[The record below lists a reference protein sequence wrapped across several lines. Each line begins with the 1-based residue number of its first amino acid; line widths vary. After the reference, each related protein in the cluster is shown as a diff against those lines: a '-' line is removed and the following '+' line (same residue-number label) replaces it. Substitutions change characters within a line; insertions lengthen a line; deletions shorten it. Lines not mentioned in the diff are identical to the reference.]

1 MTNKDI
7 IDIRLSQKAS
17 NVANRFKEEFF
28 FPDAISAARFG
39 FAYMLEKA
47 TEEDIYVW
55 LMKSDKKR
63 DDRFD
68 SNGNNYAGATIDQG
82 GKMTDI
88 LKSKFPDCDTPH
100 QYIRLLMDAGL
111 CELGEKIL
119 SIEDFVS
126 FLND

>member
-1 MTNKDI
+1 M
-7 IDIRLSQKAS
+7 IDSI
-17 NVANRFKEEFF
+17 
-28 FPDAISAARFG
+28 
-39 FAYMLEKA
+39 A
-47 TEEDIYVW
+47 TV
-55 LMKSDKKR
+55 
-63 DDRFD
+63 
-68 SNGNNYAGATIDQG
+68 T
-82 GKMTDI
+82 KMTDI